1 MTKNNTS
8 RVGSEAQY
16 DPRPVGE
23 ILNEFLENSDA
34 PLATAYRERQFK
46 DLFPNTEL
54 CVDLKLFTRKPGSL
68 NIGDCLLGSIIHDDE
83 RHFTFLQEVHEKKPS
98 MIHRNPRVF
107 KGEYINIVRMEDGT
121 MRPTFKY
128 PRYKDGFGFQDFCIA
143 AAKELIEASSLG
155 ENN

>member
-1 MTKNNTS
+1 MTKCKTS

-34 PLATAYRERQFK
+34 PLAVAYRERLFK
-46 DLFPNTEL
+46 DLFPNTEP
-54 CVDLKLFTRKPGSL
+54 CVDLKLLTRNPGSM
-68 NIGDCLLGSIIHDDE
+68 NIGDCLFGSITRDGG
-83 RHFTFLQEVHEKKPS
+83 RHFTFMHEVQEKKPS

-121 MRPTFKY
+121 MRPTFRY
-128 PRYKDGFGFQDFCIA
+128 PRYKDGFTFQDFCIA
-143 AAKELIEASSLG
+143 AAKELIEVSGLG
-155 ENN
+155 ER

>member
-34 PLATAYRERQFK
+34 PLAVAYRERLFK
-46 DLFPNTEL
+46 DLFPNTEP
-54 CVDLKLFTRKPGSL
+54 CVDLKLLTRKPGSL
-68 NIGDCLLGSIIHDDE
+68 NIGDSLPGSIIHDDE
-83 RHFTFLQEVHEKKPS
+83 RHFTFLEGVQDKKP
-98 MIHRNPRVF
+98 MNVQRNPRVY
-107 KGEYINIVRMEDGT
+107 KGEFINVVRKEDGT
-121 MRPTFKY
+121 MRPTLRY
-128 PRYKDGFGFQDFCIA
+128 PRYTEAFGFQDYCIA

-155 ENN
+155 ENK

>member
-34 PLATAYRERQFK
+34 PLAVAYRERLFK
-46 DLFPNTEL
+46 DLFPNTEP
-54 CVDLKLFTRKPGSL
+54 CVDLKLLTRKPGSL
-68 NIGDCLLGSIIHDDE
+68 NIGDSLPGSIIHDDE
-83 RHFTFLQEVHEKKPS
+83 RHFTFLQEVQEKKPS

-121 MRPTFKY
+121 MRPTFRY
-128 PRYKDGFGFQDFCIA
+128 PRYKDGFTFQDFCIA
-143 AAKELIEASSLG
+143 AAKELIAVSGLG
-155 ENN
+155 ER